1 MLSVACKTNSL
12 PIILLDLI
20 YSRIKRIIRITLD
33 LLVNKRTILKSSQ
46 KMLDFNVYLPDVS
59 SGVFRHSLADS
70 APSGKTNKIFMLIV
84 MLIHIHQRRDDC

>member
-1 MLSVACKTNSL
+1 
-12 PIILLDLI
+12 
-20 YSRIKRIIRITLD
+20 
-33 LLVNKRTILKSSQ
+33 
-46 KMLDFNVYLPDVS
+46 MLDFNVYLPDVS